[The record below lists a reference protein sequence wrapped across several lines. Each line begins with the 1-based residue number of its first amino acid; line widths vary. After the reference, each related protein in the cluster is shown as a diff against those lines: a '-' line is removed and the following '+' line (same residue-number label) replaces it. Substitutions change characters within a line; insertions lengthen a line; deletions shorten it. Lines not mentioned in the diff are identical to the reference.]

1 MRWLRTARRRCA
13 AVISGHRGM
22 LITPAYAQAPGFD
35 PISSGIIP
43 ILLMFVIF
51 YFLLLRPQQQRVK
64 AHREMV
70 ANLRRGD
77 TVVTSGGIIG
87 KVTKVR
93 DDNEI
98 EVEIADNTKVRVV
111 KATVS
116 EVRAKGEPVKES
128 A

>member
-1 MRWLRTARRRCA
+1 
-13 AVISGHRGM
+13 VNIV
-22 LITPAYAQAPGFD
+22 
-35 PISSGIIP
+35 P

-64 AHREMV
+64 QHREMV

-93 DDNEI
+93 DEAEI
-98 EVEIADNTKVRVV
+98 EVEIAENTRVRVI
-111 KATVS
+111 KSTVS
-116 EVRAKGEPVKES
+116 EVRARG
-128 A
+128 